1 MTLLVDPPH
10 TFIPTTSLVRAPSQ
24 AAGERRLVDSYGR
37 RIGDLRISVT
47 DRCNFR
53 CVYCMP
59 EEGMQWLKRESILS
73 FDEIERIA
81 RVAVNLG
88 VDELRLTGGEP
99 TLRPD
104 LPKLVARVARLPVRS
119 LSLTTNGFLLRSMA
133 RPLAEAGLKRTHASP
148 GTPPHNRLSPVAP

>member
-1 MTLLVDPPH
+1 MTLLADPPR
-10 TFIPTTSLVRAPSQ
+10 TPFVLSPGRPASALTDVPAQP
-24 AAGERRLVDSYGR
+24 RLVDAYGR
-37 RIGDLRISVT
+37 QIRDMRISVT

-73 FDEIERIA
+73 FDDIA

-133 RPLAEAGLKRTHASP
+133 RPLAEAGLKRI
-148 GTPPHNRLSPVAP
+148 NV

>member
-1 MTLLVDPPH
+1 MTLLVDPPQ
-10 TFIPTTSLVRAPSQ
+10 TFIPTTSLVRTRPR

-73 FDEIERIA
+73 FDEIERVA
-81 RVAVNLG
+81 RVAVDLG
-88 VDELRLTGGEP
+88 VDEIRLTGGEP

-104 LPKLVARVARLPVRS
+104 LPELVSRLSVLPLRS
-119 LSLTTNGFLLRSMA
+119 LSLTTNGFLLQ
-133 RPLAEAGLKRTHASP
+133 K
-148 GTPPHNRLSPVAP
+148 